1 MNTWLF
7 PPCKVLAANNVE
19 ELSQQSMDSIE
30 ILDECGF
37 KKPITRLKFQ
47 DKDELIQ
54 AVALHSVLLKSLGEA
69 TQFWDGLFVLSVQES
84 MKKNPDLFM
93 PYYCLAKSDILNSGM
108 CIASHTYC
116 CNQFVHVLCR

>member
-1 MNTWLF
+1 M
-7 PPCKVLAANNVE
+7 LAANNVE

-30 ILDECGF
+30 ILDECGLCGF
-37 KKPITRLKFQ
+37 KKPITTLKLE

-54 AVALHSVLLKSLGEA
+54 AVALHSVLLKSLVEA
-69 TQFWDGLFVLSVQES
+69 TQFRDGLSVLSVQES

-93 PYYCLAKSDILNSGM
+93 PYYCLAKSDVLNSGM